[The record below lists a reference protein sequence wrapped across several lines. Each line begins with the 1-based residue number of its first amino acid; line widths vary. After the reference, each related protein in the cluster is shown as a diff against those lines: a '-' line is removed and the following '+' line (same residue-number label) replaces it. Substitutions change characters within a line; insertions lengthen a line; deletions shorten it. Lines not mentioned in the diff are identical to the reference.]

1 LAKTN
6 SILTFPS
13 THKQIVPLG
22 YLLKAEISAPGR
34 ENLGVQVFLANDYR
48 PMTNDFPVR
57 ILDSHILFRSLHV

>member
-1 LAKTN
+1 
-6 SILTFPS
+6 
-13 THKQIVPLG
+13 VPLG

-57 ILDSHILFRSLHV
+57 ILDSHFLFRSLHV